1 MATIF
6 ERALEFVPAGA
17 TIGIGSGRTANEFI
31 RLLGPRVRAG
41 LAIRGVPTSQASA
54 ALAEREGIPLVSLD
68 AGIPLAVTIDGADE
82 VDPHLN
88 LIKGY
93 GRALV
98 REKVVAASSKKLVIL
113 VGPGKEV
120 AQLGDRRKL
129 PVEVVPF
136 ALPLCR
142 VRLEQLGCQPI
153 LYEHDGQYV
162 PTDNGNAILDCV
174 IPPIGHPS
182 ELAAKIH
189 AIPGVIDTGL
199 FLGMADVVLVGD
211 DTFALVRE
219 RTRPT

>member
-17 TIGIGSGRTANEFI
+17 TIGLGSGRTASELI
-31 RLLGPRVRAG
+31 RLLGARVRAG
-41 LAIRGVPTSQASA
+41 FSVRAVPTSQASA
-54 ALAEREGIPLVSLD
+54 TLAEREGIPVVSLE
-68 AGIPLAVTIDGADE
+68 AGLPLAVTIDGADE
-82 VDPHLN
+82 VDPNLN

-98 REKVVAASSKKLVIL
+98 REKVVASASQQLVIL
-113 VGPGKEV
+113 VGPAKEV
-120 AQLGDRRKL
+120 PQLGARRKL

-142 VRLEQLGCQPI
+142 RRLQDLGCQPI

-174 IPPIGHPS
+174 IPPLGHPA
-182 ELAAKIH
+182 ELEAKIL
-189 AIPGVIDTGL
+189 AIPGIIDTGL
-199 FLGMADVVLVGD
+199 FLGMANVVLVGD
-211 DTFALVRE
+211 DTFQLVRE
-219 RTRPT
+219 RAR